1 MRLSACG
8 KNSIR
13 FQASPN
19 GRIENQDWTLMPR
32 KAMASAWLE
41 NDFAVLENGSMRA
54 ELYKDGRAVY
64 YCRDK
69 KILAEKPE
77 LAFGQGIRNYR
88 SKASGQWSARVTF
101 EPNEKEH
108 FYGLGHESTGCFDL
122 KGCTIDLRHVNAK
135 CAIPFVYS
143 SLGYG
148 FFVEYAVHRALR
160 IGQ

>member
-1 MRLSACG
+1 MGFQIQNNEISYLRNGETVRLSACG

-77 LAFGQGIRNYR
+77 LAFGQGSEITAARQADSGVRVLRLSQMKR
-88 SKASGQWSARVTF
+88 SISM
-101 EPNEKEH
+101 
-108 FYGLGHESTGCFDL
+108 DL
-122 KGCTIDLRHVNAK
+122 DMSPPG
-135 CAIPFVYS
+135 
-143 SLGYG
+143 
-148 FFVEYAVHRALR
+148 AL
-160 IGQ
+160 I